1 MSHEKP
7 IRITVY
13 AFPWMIRRIEEIS
26 KKRKKSKRQV
36 VFEAFTSYIRL
47 YDKGKV

>member
-13 AFPWMIRRIEEIS
+13 LFPWMIRRIEEIAE
-26 KKRKKSKRQV
+26 KRKKSKRQI
-36 VFEAFTSYIRL
+36 VFEAFTNYIRL
-47 YDKGKV
+47 YDKGEI